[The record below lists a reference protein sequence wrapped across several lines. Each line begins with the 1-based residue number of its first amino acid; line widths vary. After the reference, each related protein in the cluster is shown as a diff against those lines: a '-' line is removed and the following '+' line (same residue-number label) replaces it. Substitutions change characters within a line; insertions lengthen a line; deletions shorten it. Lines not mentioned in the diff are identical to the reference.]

1 MQVFVAT
8 SLDLI
13 NWLLGLFGSSKKKV
27 HISDHSNKIDES
39 LSLPLHIFFIIVIG
53 LVFFH
58 LYWFGE
64 NNHNTNEVEEEELE
78 HPVDESDRDFVW
90 DWQLSPRTSEH
101 GDAAKR
107 HTPCAFCGDLSTTR
121 CARCKVAR
129 YWLVLILYMSIFQQS
144 L

>member
-39 LSLPLHIFFIIVIG
+39 LSLPLYILLITVIG
-53 LVFFH
+53 LVLFH
-58 LYWFGE
+58 LYRFGE
-64 NNHNTNEVEEEELE
+64 NKEIDYNTNEVEEEELE
-78 HPVDESDRDFVW
+78 HPVDESDRGFIW
-90 DWQLSPRTSEH
+90 DWQFSPWTSEH
-101 GDAAKR
+101 GGASSR
-107 HTPCAFCGDLSTTR
+107 HDPCAFCGDLSTTR

-129 YWLVLILYMSIFQQS
+129 YWLVLIL
-144 L
+144 

>member
-27 HISDHSNKIDES
+27 HISDHSNKIDVS
-39 LSLPLHIFFIIVIG
+39 LSLPLCILLTIVIG
-53 LVFFH
+53 IVLLH
-58 LYWFGE
+58 LYRFGE
-64 NNHNTNEVEEEELE
+64 NKEINYNTNEVEEEELE
-78 HPVDESDRDFVW
+78 HTVDESDRDFVW

-101 GDAAKR
+101 GGASSIHAS
-107 HTPCAFCGDLSTTR
+107 CAFCGDLSTTR

-129 YWLVLILYMSIFQQS
+129 YWLVLILQ
-144 L
+144 